1 MDILKTL
8 KILVAPYIAFLV
20 LVLFLITGDQ
30 VYLFLA
36 SGILLI
42 FSLAVTA
49 ILMFVFLRFGIESTL
64 EFEIEPLPW
73 AVFFLSLIIYI
84 FLNLN
89 Y

>member
-20 LVLFLITGDQ
+20 LLLFLITDDQ

-42 FSLAVTA
+42 FALAATV
-49 ILMFVFLRFGIESTL
+49 ILMFILLRFGIESTL

-73 AVFFLSLIIYI
+73 VVFFLSLIIYI

-89 Y
+89 S

>member
-42 FSLAVTA
+42 FSLVLIA
-49 ILMFVFLRFGIESTL
+49 ILMFVFLRFGIEATL

-73 AVFFLSLIIYI
+73 AVFFLSLTIYI

-89 Y
+89 S